1 MEKEEWILVELE
13 RSYDNSQDY
22 KLATLIRATQ
32 NIIKEQGKRMAQM
45 EGEIDG
51 TLWSPKRWGE

>member
-1 MEKEEWILVELE
+1 MEKDEWILEELE

-22 KLATLIRATQ
+22 NLAALIKAAQ
-32 NIIKEQGKRMAQM
+32 NIIKEQAKRMEQM

>member
-22 KLATLIRATQ
+22 KLAALIRATQ
-32 NIIKEQGKRMAQM
+32 NIIKEQGKRMVQM